1 MIPNP
6 ADLSIG
12 QRIVLTIIIV
22 LVILF
27 AFALAGWMTGGW
39 DQAPAAPSAFESSP
53 FDQRL
58 AELEHTA
65 LDDAYMQRVHLL
77 FRNWLDDGHGQPDR
91 MLVGMSKA
99 RKAYTEA
106 LTEVIRREKR

>member
-1 MIPNP
+1 MIPNL

-12 QRIVLTIIIV
+12 QRIILTFIIV

-27 AFALAGWMTGGW
+27 AFALAGWITGGW
-39 DQAPAAPSAFESSP
+39 DEAPAAPASFEISA

-77 FRNWLDDGHGQPDR
+77 FRNWLDDSHGQPDR
-91 MLVGMSKA
+91 MIVGMGKA
-99 RKAYTEA
+99 RKAYNEA
-106 LTEVIRREKR
+106 MIEILKREKR